1 MCSFLSLYFQHLV
14 KFPAPPRAHFWA
26 GAPPIATRSSNFHLD
41 RRKKRVVV
49 FRCVEMAIGTHNRT
63 EAISFEILT
72 ERKRV

>member
-1 MCSFLSLYFQHLV
+1 MQLFIV
-14 KFPAPPRAHFWA
+14 VFPAPRKISSTSPCSLWA
-26 GAPPIATRSSNFHLD
+26 GAPPIATRSSNFHLA